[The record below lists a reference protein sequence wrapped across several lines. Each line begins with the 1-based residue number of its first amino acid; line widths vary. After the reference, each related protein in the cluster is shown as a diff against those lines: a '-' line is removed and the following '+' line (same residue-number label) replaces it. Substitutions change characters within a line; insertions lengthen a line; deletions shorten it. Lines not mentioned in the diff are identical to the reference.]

1 MTIELSADELEK
13 EAQQLYEHIK
23 RYCISRSK
31 QAKRFSFVAYP
42 AGSNKFV
49 ADTRDG
55 VCFETTFRNPKDCFS
70 PCFDITVY
78 RAEDA
83 AILSEIFFS
92 DLGCTI
98 TIETKPQEPK

>member
-1 MTIELSADELEK
+1 MKIEISADELEK

-23 RYCISRSK
+23 RYCISRSE

-42 AGSNKFV
+42 VSSNKFV
-49 ADTRDG
+49 ADSSEG
-55 VCFETTFRNPKDCFS
+55 VCFETTFRNPNCLS